1 MTLMNTLR
9 GISVVLLAGAS
20 IASAQQYP
28 TKPIR
33 FILPALPG
41 GGFDLVGRTISPKIS
56 ESLGRQ
62 VVVENR
68 GGAQGNAGTALG
80 AKAAPDGYTVV
91 LTYIGALAIAPWMY
105 KDLGY
110 HPLRDFE
117 HITQLSSSPYLV
129 VTHPSV
135 PAKSLKELAAFAK
148 AHPDQLTF
156 ASSGTANQLAGELF
170 KIMTGTRMTH
180 IPYKGSSGAAI
191 DLLGGHIALS
201 FLSPAA
207 TTGHVKS
214 GRLRGLAVTGTSRLP
229 ALPDVPTSRE
239 AGYPG
244 LDVKGWYGV
253 SAPANTP
260 KEIVARLNAE
270 FVRALRLPE
279 VKERLN
285 SVGFDTV
292 GDSSEEFTAYV
303 KSEYERWGEVVKKS
317 GVTAD

>member
-1 MTLMNTLR
+1 VKVEISNASPVVFMPRLIA
-9 GISVVLLAGAS
+9 GILSACMIALAAGAVFGQS
-20 IASAQQYP
+20 YP

-68 GGAQGNAGTALG
+68 GGAGGNLGTALG

-91 LTYIGALAIAPWMY
+91 LTYMGTLAIAPWMY

-110 HPLRDFE
+110 HPLRDFA
-117 HITQLSSSPYLV
+117 HITQASSQPYLIV
-129 VTHPSV
+129 VHPSV
-135 PAKSLKELAAFAK
+135 PVKSLKELAAFAK
-148 AHPDQLTF
+148 AHPDQLTVG
-156 ASSGTANQLAGELF
+156 SSGTANQLAGELF

-180 IPYKGSSGAAI
+180 IPYKGSSGATI

-207 TTGHVKS
+207 TTAYVKS

-239 AGYPG
+239 AGYPD
-244 LDVKGWYGV
+244 LEVKGWYGV

-260 KEIVARLNAE
+260 K
-270 FVRALRLPE
+270 
-279 VKERLN
+279 
-285 SVGFDTV
+285 
-292 GDSSEEFTAYV
+292 
-303 KSEYERWGEVVKKS
+303 
-317 GVTAD
+317 